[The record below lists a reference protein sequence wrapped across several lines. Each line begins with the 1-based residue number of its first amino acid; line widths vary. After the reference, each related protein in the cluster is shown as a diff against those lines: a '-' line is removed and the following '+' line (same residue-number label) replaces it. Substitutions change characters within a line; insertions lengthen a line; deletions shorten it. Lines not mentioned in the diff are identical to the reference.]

1 MVAPCD
7 LTAISL
13 QCCSPLC
20 CTSAACKRA
29 VRPTQCSRSERPLQ
43 PNTLYRTQS
52 AWYTDSIVKFS
63 GRPKL
68 ETSPCG
74 QTFFFVPT
82 PWKKKCGSASKVVWA
97 EPSKKASLPLDNPQ
111 NQRQKIWAQKIQA
124 ANSLLKS
131 IKF

>member
-82 PWKKKCGSASKVVWA
+82 PWKKSVDRLRKSFGLNHQRRQACPLATPRINA
-97 EPSKKASLPLDNPQ
+97 KKFGPKKFRPQ
-111 NQRQKIWAQKIQA
+111 IPY
-124 ANSLLKS
+124 
-131 IKF
+131 